1 MSDDD
6 KAAQRDL
13 GPGDST
19 PPGDARPYHPNI
31 LPKRQLPKH
40 VVERCG
46 AIIDE
51 RIFGRSR
58 AGWMKR
64 EKKKGDEEEAAT

>member
-1 MSDDD
+1 MSDERDD
-6 KAAQRDL
+6 KAAQRDP
-13 GPGDST
+13 GPGDTRS
-19 PPGDARPYHPNI
+19 YHPNI

-46 AIIDE
+46 AIIAE

-58 AGWMKR
+58 AAWMKR
-64 EKKKGDEEEAAT
+64 EKKDEGEEAVT